1 MQMNKPNLLA
11 VDEFPFPP
19 PNAVPHFLTVHPVSE
34 TASMSDKNDTSD
46 VLPRVP
52 AAPATPVVSLAPA
65 TPARDLPVR
74 TLNLQAGA
82 GVAPKAATPA
92 AVEAAVCTFPAGL
105 SFEGDATFPCDFA
118 VMGTIKG
125 KVALTGHSK
134 LVIAAGGKVEGEI
147 VAKSISIDGEANGKI
162 DASGGLVSFGEN
174 ARCTGSIQYGRMS
187 MAEGAEV
194 EATMKKVA

>member
-1 MQMNKPNLLA
+1 MQMNTPNLLA
-11 VDEFPFPP
+11 VDESPFPP
-19 PNAVPHFLTVHPVSE
+19 ANTVPHFLTVQAVSE
-34 TASMSDKNDTSD
+34 SASSDEGGD
-46 VLPRVP
+46 LPRLPVTP
-52 AAPATPVVSLAPA
+52 TPVVSLAPIGA
-65 TPARDLPVR
+65 PARDVPVR
-74 TLNLQAGA
+74 TLNMQAGT
-82 GVAPKAATPA
+82 GVAPKAVIPA

-118 VMGTIKG
+118 VMGSIKG

>member
-1 MQMNKPNLLA
+1 MQMNTPNLLA
-11 VDEFPFPP
+11 VDESPFPA
-19 PNAVPHFLTVHPVSE
+19 PNAVPHFLTVQAVSE
-34 TASMSDKNDTSD
+34 TASMSDKSD
-46 VLPRVP
+46 ELPRVP
-52 AAPATPVVSLAPA
+52 ATPVNPVVLAPA
-65 TPARDLPVR
+65 APVRDLPTR
-74 TLNLQAGA
+74 TLNLQAGT
-82 GVAPKAATPA
+82 GVPPKAATPA
-92 AVEAAVCTFPAGL
+92 AAEAAVCTFPAGL

-118 VMGTIKG
+118 VMGSIKG

>member
-1 MQMNKPNLLA
+1 MQMNTPNLLA
-11 VDEFPFPP
+11 VDESPFPP
-19 PNAVPHFLTVHPVSE
+19 PNSVPHFLTVQATSE
-34 TASMSDKNDTSD
+34 SASSDQSAD
-46 VLPRVP
+46 LPRLPVV
-52 AAPATPVVSLAPA
+52 APNPVVSLTPA
-65 TPARDLPVR
+65 AAPARDVPVR
-74 TLNLQAGA
+74 TLNLQAGT
-82 GVAPKAATPA
+82 GVAQKPAVPA

-118 VMGTIKG
+118 VMGSIKG
-125 KVALTGHSK
+125 KVALTGQSK

>member
-1 MQMNKPNLLA
+1 MQMNTHNLLA
-11 VDEFPFPP
+11 VDETPFPDANP
-19 PNAVPHFLTVHPVSE
+19 VPHFLTVQAVSDSAALAEQSEQFPHVPLAGASPVGGF
-34 TASMSDKNDTSD
+34 AP
-46 VLPRVP
+46 V
-52 AAPATPVVSLAPA
+52 AAPV
-65 TPARDLPVR
+65 RDLPAR
-74 TLNLQAGA
+74 TLNLQAGT
-82 GVAPKAATPA
+82 GVAPKAAVPA
-92 AVEAAVCTFPAGL
+92 ALEAAVCTFPAGL

-125 KVALTGHSK
+125 KVALTGQSK

>member
-1 MQMNKPNLLA
+1 MQMIAPTSLA
-11 VDEFPFPP
+11 VDETPFPP
-19 PNAVPHFLTVHPVSE
+19 ANQVPHFLTVQAVSDSSPMGE
-34 TASMSDKNDTSD
+34 HSDDLPKVPAVALDAVAS
-46 VLPRVP
+46 RVP
-52 AAPATPVVSLAPA
+52 FAA
-65 TPARDLPVR
+65 PARDLPVR
-74 TLNLQAGA
+74 TLNMQAGT
-82 GVAPKAATPA
+82 GA
-92 AVEAAVCTFPAGL
+92 AVRAAPVAQHADLCTFPAGL
-105 SFEGDATFPCDFA
+105 SFEGDASFPCDFA

-125 KVALTGHSK
+125 KVALSGQSK

>member
-1 MQMNKPNLLA
+1 MQMNTPHLLT
-11 VDEFPFPP
+11 VEDTPFPP
-19 PNAVPHFLTVHPVSE
+19 ANSVPHFLTVDTVGDS
-34 TASMSDKNDTSD
+34 ASMSDKSEE
-46 VLPRVP
+46 VLRVP
-52 AAPATPVVSLAPA
+52 AAPA

-74 TLNLQAGA
+74 TLNLQAGT
-82 GVAPKAATPA
+82 GVAPKAATSAAPA
-92 AVEAAVCTFPAGL
+92 AAVCTFPAGL

-118 VMGTIKG
+118 VMGAIKG
-125 KVALTGHSK
+125 KVALTGQSK

>member
-1 MQMNKPNLLA
+1 MQMNTPNLLA
-11 VDEFPFPP
+11 VDESPFPP
-19 PNAVPHFLTVHPVSE
+19 PNAVPHFLTVQAVSE
-34 TASMSDKNDTSD
+34 TASMSDKSD
-46 VLPRVP
+46 ELPRGP
-52 AAPATPVVSLAPA
+52 AAPANPVVLAPA
-65 TPARDLPVR
+65 APARDLPVR
-74 TLNLQAGA
+74 TLNLQAGT
-82 GVAPKAATPA
+82 GVPPKAATPA
-92 AVEAAVCTFPAGL
+92 AAEAAICTFPAGL

-162 DASGGLVSFGEN
+162 DASGGLVIFGEN

-194 EATMKKVA
+194 EAAMKKVA

>member
-1 MQMNKPNLLA
+1 MQMNTPNLLA
-11 VDEFPFPP
+11 VDESPFPAP
-19 PNAVPHFLTVHPVSE
+19 SAVPHFLTAQAVSE
-34 TASMSDKNDTSD
+34 SASMSDKSD
-46 VLPRVP
+46 EFPRLQ
-52 AAPATPVVSLAPA
+52 AAPAHSTALPPA
-65 TPARDLPVR
+65 AAVRELPVR
-74 TLNLQAGA
+74 TLNLQAGT
-82 GVAPKAATPA
+82 GVAPKTATPA
-92 AVEAAVCTFPAGL
+92 AAEAAVCTFPAGL
-105 SFEGDATFPCDFA
+105 SFEGDATLPCDFA
-118 VMGTIKG
+118 VMGSIKG
-125 KVALTGHSK
+125 KVALTGQSK

>member
-1 MQMNKPNLLA
+1 MQMNTPNLLA
-11 VDEFPFPP
+11 VDESPFPA
-19 PNAVPHFLTVHPVSE
+19 PNAVPHFLTVQAVSE
-34 TASMSDKNDTSD
+34 TASISDKSD
-46 VLPRVP
+46 ELPRVP
-52 AAPATPVVSLAPA
+52 AVPATQVDSLTPA

-74 TLNLQAGA
+74 TLNLQAGT

-92 AVEAAVCTFPAGL
+92 AAEAAVCTFPAGL

-118 VMGTIKG
+118 VMGSIKG
-125 KVALTGHSK
+125 KVALTGQSK

-147 VAKSISIDGEANGKI
+147 VAKSISIDGIANGKI

-174 ARCTGSIQYGRMS
+174 AICTGSIQYGRMS